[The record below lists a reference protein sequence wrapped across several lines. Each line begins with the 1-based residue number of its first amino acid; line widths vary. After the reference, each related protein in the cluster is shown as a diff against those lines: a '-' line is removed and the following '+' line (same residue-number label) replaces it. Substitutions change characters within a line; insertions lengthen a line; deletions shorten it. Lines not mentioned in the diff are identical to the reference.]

1 VVAGLPSPSPA
12 PALSPVLSPASA
24 SASALATGYESP
36 SEDHPPF
43 FSAVATPATA
53 SDTRRSAVKRPALAQ
68 RPSYITAIAPEDANS
83 TNQRSARLL
92 HHGSTLTSNS
102 LNHVMATAEKSPEGR
117 KVGLR
122 DRIACHRWTYF
133 TMVNTY
139 LLCFP
144 SDITNTYQTMSTGGI
159 ANILHSRETSYS
171 SYLNNLSDHY

>member
-1 VVAGLPSPSPA
+1 MAPARNPVVAGLPSPSS
-12 PALSPVLSPASA
+12 ALSPASASA

-43 FSAVATPATA
+43 FSAAATPAAA

-83 TNQRSARLL
+83 NNQRPARLL

-117 KVGLR
+117 KVSLR

-133 TMVNTY
+133 TMVIY
-139 LLCFP
+139 IFLCFP
-144 SDITNTYQTMSTGGI
+144 SDITNTY
-159 ANILHSRETSYS
+159 
-171 SYLNNLSDHY
+171 